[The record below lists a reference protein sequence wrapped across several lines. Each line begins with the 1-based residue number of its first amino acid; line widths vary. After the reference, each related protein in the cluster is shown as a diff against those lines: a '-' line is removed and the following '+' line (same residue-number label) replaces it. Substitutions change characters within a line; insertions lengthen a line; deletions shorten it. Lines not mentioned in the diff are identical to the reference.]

1 MVNQQILDYIK
12 QQLQQGINNEQIK
25 QALITNGWQ
34 SADIEDAFSSINY
47 SVQGQPIL
55 NSSNKAPIR
64 VWKIIV
70 ASLAGVIIVGS
81 GIYFAS
87 QKLFKSEQSPN
98 TKQTSE
104 EVVSPMPT
112 KETPTGIT
120 AMDCKQ
126 DFDCFIQASQNC
138 KLAKVDYTTTTD
150 IFGVKQTT
158 KSFFEIKGAEATKC
172 IFFLRT
178 EKIDLAFPASVPP
191 EIVSQQKEIYKKLEG
206 RSGSCQFNT
215 SDLTAML
222 SKWKQGNFSTEDFKA
237 AECSGTYFEQLAQEE
252 IYGKRIPANTSTK
265 IELFQC
271 PDEAERLSAQEDGT
285 ACFENQKDLGSI
297 RGITV
302 NEKPVQCCVPK

>member
-1 MVNQQILDYIK
+1 MINQQILDYIK

-25 QALITNGWQ
+25 QSLITNGWQ
-34 SADIEDAFSSINY
+34 SADIEDTFSSINY
-47 SVQGQPIL
+47 SVQSQPIL
-55 NSSNKAPIR
+55 NSSSKAPIQ

-70 ASLAGVIIVGS
+70 ASLAGVIIVSS

-87 QKLFKSEQSPN
+87 KELFKSEQSIN

-104 EVVSPMPT
+104 EVVSPIPT

-120 AMDCKQ
+120 AIDCKQ
-126 DFDCFIQASQNC
+126 NFDCFIQASQNC

-158 KSFFEIKGAEATKC
+158 KSFFEIKGAETTKC
-172 IFFLRT
+172 TFFLRT
-178 EKIDLAFPASVPP
+178 EKIDLEFPNSVPP
-191 EIVSQQKEIYKKLEG
+191 EIISQQKEIYKKLEG

-222 SKWKQGNFSTEDFKA
+222 SKWKQGISTEDFKA
-237 AECSGTYFEQLAQEE
+237 AECSGTYFEQLTLEE
-252 IYGKRIPANTSTK
+252 IYGKRISANTSIK

-271 PDEAERLSAQEDGT
+271 PDEAERLSVQKDGT
-285 ACFENQKDLGSI
+285 ACFKNQKDLGSI
-297 RGITV
+297 KGITV
-302 NEKPVQCCVPK
+302 NKKSVQCCVLK